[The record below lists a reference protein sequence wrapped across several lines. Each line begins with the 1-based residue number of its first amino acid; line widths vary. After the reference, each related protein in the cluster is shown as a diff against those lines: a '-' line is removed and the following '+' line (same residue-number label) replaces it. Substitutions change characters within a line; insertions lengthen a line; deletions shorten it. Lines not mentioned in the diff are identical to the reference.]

1 MTGGINKL
9 KYHLA
14 QIVGHEVGICE
25 QATPKIVQIANKSL
39 HDMNMKKDV
48 RASVRTEIGRS
59 RTGSESFTSV
69 APSSS
74 TMPSSAS
81 TYCVPRTTPSAQ
93 PSIRS
98 MVKVKEKV
106 EADKLVG
113 RCFLWSDIPFSIAK
127 TNPFY
132 QPMFDAAV
140 VVGPVYKAHV
150 FDDLRGH
157 ILQAENVVYSQILE
171 EFKESWGLT

>member
-1 MTGGINKL
+1 
-9 KYHLA
+9 
-14 QIVGHEVGICE
+14 
-25 QATPKIVQIANKSL
+25 
-39 HDMNMKKDV
+39 MNMKRDV
-48 RASVRTEIGRS
+48 RASMRTEIGRS
-59 RTGSESFTSV
+59 RTGRERFTSA

-74 TMPSSAS
+74 TMPASAS
-81 TYCVPRTTPSAQ
+81 TYYVPRTTLGAQ

-98 MVKVKEKV
+98 MVKVKEKI

-113 RCFLWSDIPFSIAK
+113 RCFLWSDIPFNIAK

-140 VVGPVYKAHV
+140 VVGLGYKAPT
-150 FDDLRGH
+150 FDDLRGP
-157 ILQAENVVYSQILE
+157 IPQAEKVDCTQRLK